1 MTTEATERSAMRLDP
16 LSVLE
21 DSGYRITE
29 PRRSVVRLLNEKADG
44 FTAEEI
50 SDELPNVGR
59 ATVYRTIKILME
71 SGVVC
76 KLAMPDG
83 APLYSMARVGHHHH
97 TVCVKCGNIGE
108 FKHVS
113 IERLLRA
120 IGREVSGEIV
130 GHRIEVFINCEE
142 CGEAD

>member
-1 MTTEATERSAMRLDP
+1 MTTEAREHSEIRLDP
-16 LSVLE
+16 LTALE

-29 PRRSVVRLLNEKADG
+29 PRRRVVELLNGKADG

-50 SDELPNVGR
+50 SDDLPNGGR
-59 ATVYRTIKILME
+59 ATVFRTIKLLLE
-71 SGVVC
+71 SGVMC

-83 APLYSMARVGHHHH
+83 TPVYSMARVGHHHH

-108 FKHVS
+108 FKHVT
-113 IERLLRA
+113 IERLMRA

-130 GHRIEVFINCEE
+130 GHRIEVFVNCGA
-142 CGEAD
+142 CG

>member
-1 MTTEATERSAMRLDP
+1 MTTEAAGHDGVRLDP

-21 DSGYRITE
+21 DSGYRICTE

-59 ATVYRTIKILME
+59 ATVYRTIKILH
-71 SGVVC
+71 GVGGRMQAGDAGRGTAVQHGEG
-76 KLAMPDG
+76 G
-83 APLYSMARVGHHHH
+83 ASSSYGVREVREYR
-97 TVCVKCGNIGE
+97 E
-108 FKHVS
+108 FKHVT

-142 CGEAD
+142 CGSD

>member
-1 MTTEATERSAMRLDP
+1 MATEAREHDGVRLDP
-16 LSVLE
+16 ITVLE

-50 SDELPNVGR
+50 SDELPDVGR
-59 ATVYRTIKILME
+59 ATVYRTIKLLLETDVI
-71 SGVVC
+71 C

-83 APLYSMARVGHHHH
+83 APLYSMARVEHHHH

-108 FKHVS
+108 FKHVT

-130 GHRIEVFINCEE
+130 GHRIEVFINCVECEE
-142 CGEAD
+142 ED